1 VIRLLVLVAAFAVA
15 ASVAPA
21 TQLVGEARVE
31 ILGNA
36 ATLHWKTD
44 VPTGTR
50 LKISPNALVR
60 EPTDPM
66 PTTEHAI
73 TVTGLRSN
81 VTYAATFG
89 TARLWLG
96 SKNFSLLES
105 DASRPAP
112 SATTISS
119 SVAKPPPPARTTWAN
134 LASLPDHFARHG
146 HDFGAKNPEDYARLA
161 WEFLQR
167 AKAEGSPAKQD
178 ETGVL
183 RVFDPKTG
191 AFAAYNPDGTT
202 KTFFKPGSRDYFARQ
217 PGRSIDLKTW
227 R

>member
-1 VIRLLVLVAAFAVA
+1 VSRLLFLAAFALS
-15 ASVAPA
+15 ASLAQA
-21 TQLVGEARVE
+21 TQLVGDVQVE
-31 ILGNA
+31 IAGNA
-36 ATLHWKTD
+36 ATLQWKTD

-50 LKISPNALVR
+50 LKISPSALVR
-60 EPTDPM
+60 EAKDRT

-73 TVTGLRSN
+73 TVDGLRLGVN
-81 VTYAATFG
+81 YTATVG

-96 SKNFSLLES
+96 SKSFSIVDYTAPGS
-105 DASRPAP
+105 PIPATTTRSQSIAPAP
-112 SATTISS
+112 
-119 SVAKPPPPARTTWAN
+119 RMTWAH

-146 HDFGAKNPEDYARLA
+146 REFGAKDPDDYARMA

-167 AKAEGSPAKQD
+167 AKAEGLPAKQD

-183 RVFDPKTG
+183 RVFDPKSG
-191 AFAAYNPDGTT
+191 AFAAYNRDGTT

-217 PGRSIDLKTW
+217 PGRDVDLKTW